1 MSDGP
6 TYGDECLVSG
16 PGKAVCRGCPGDTRL
31 ACVCCGQLE
40 EWAREPADAT
50 MNGEVHSCEA
60 GGGGD
65 DVGDNDDAIGTLSLS
80 GGSNRVEFEDLPF
93 ELQLLVFSY
102 LTHCELTVVAR
113 VSQSFRRVAYDP
125 SLWKRVEVESDCDA
139 VSFGSL
145 LDRAPLLEDLTMRA
159 SPHVLEL
166 AARSFAVRRL
176 RLLDVGFSVDVTC
189 GAVSALVDACSEL
202 SHLNVEGCKAM
213 DDAALAALCRLPY
226 FVSLNISH
234 CGLVTDE
241 GIVALAR
248 GCPHLR
254 FLNADGIPRI
264 TDRAVCELGRCL
276 GPQLISLELDGEELT
291 DASFEALRV
300 CKRLRTLGVSY
311 AENLS
316 DASLACMQ
324 GLHELRQLKLRR
336 GPRLTARGLGRMF
349 ENQSLANLIRLEL
362 DSLALDDEA
371 LALLVRGC
379 PQLRTLEL
387 PWCWDITENGLA
399 TIVANCPNLVNLVL
413 LGLFKI
419 HGFCLAEL
427 PTRMPKLRY
436 IHLEQCNEVVDL
448 LLESLARRLPQ
459 LKVFNYYGELVVPF
473 ERSSSQS
480 SAGSSPRT
488 ERHPGP
494 TSPLEGQQAA
504 LVL

>member
-1 MSDGP
+1 
-6 TYGDECLVSG
+6 
-16 PGKAVCRGCPGDTRL
+16 
-31 ACVCCGQLE
+31 
-40 EWAREPADAT
+40 
-50 MNGEVHSCEA
+50 MNGELHSS
-60 GGGGD
+60 GVSGS
-65 DVGDNDDAIGTLSLS
+65 DVESKKS
-80 GGSNRVEFEDLPF
+80 PGSSTHLGIEFEDLPF

-113 VSQSFRRVAYDP
+113 VSNSFRRLAYDP
-125 SLWKRVEVESDCDA
+125 SLWKRVEVDGDCDA
-139 VSFGSL
+139 SSFGSL

-176 RLLDVGFSVDVTC
+176 RLLDVGFSVGVNCD
-189 GAVSALVDACSEL
+189 AVSALVDACTEL
-202 SHLNVEGCKAM
+202 SHLNAEGCKAM
-213 DDAALAALCRLPY
+213 DDAAVTALCRLPY

-241 GIVALAR
+241 AIVALAR

-264 TDRAVCELGRCL
+264 TDRAVCELGQRL

-316 DASLACMQ
+316 DASLACIQ

-336 GPRLTARGLGRMF
+336 GPRLTARALGRMF
-349 ENQSLANLIRLEL
+349 EHQNLANLIRLEL

-379 PQLRTLEL
+379 PKLHTLEL

-399 TIVANCPNLVNLVL
+399 TIVANCQNLVNLVL

-427 PTRMPKLRY
+427 PARMPRLRY

-459 LKVFNYYGELVVPF
+459 LKVYNYYGELVVPF
-473 ERSSSQS
+473 EHSPSQS
-480 SAGSSPRT
+480 SAGSSPCV
-488 ERHPGP
+488 ERHAGLS
-494 TSPLEGQQAA
+494 SPIENQQSQSKDSC
-504 LVL
+504 VSSCWQ

>member
-1 MSDGP
+1 
-6 TYGDECLVSG
+6 
-16 PGKAVCRGCPGDTRL
+16 
-31 ACVCCGQLE
+31 
-40 EWAREPADAT
+40 
-50 MNGEVHSCEA
+50 MNGELHSS
-60 GGGGD
+60 GVSGS
-65 DVGDNDDAIGTLSLS
+65 DVESKKS
-80 GGSNRVEFEDLPF
+80 PGSSTHLGIEFEDLPF

-113 VSQSFRRVAYDP
+113 VSNSFRRLAYDP
-125 SLWKRVEVESDCDA
+125 SLWKRVEVDGDCDA
-139 VSFGSL
+139 SSFGSL

-176 RLLDVGFSVDVTC
+176 RLLDVGFSVGVNCD
-189 GAVSALVDACSEL
+189 AVSALVDACTEL
-202 SHLNVEGCKAM
+202 SHLNAEGCKAM
-213 DDAALAALCRLPY
+213 DDAAVTALCRLPY

-241 GIVALAR
+241 AIVALAR

-264 TDRAVCELGRCL
+264 TDRAVCELGQRL

-316 DASLACMQ
+316 DASLACIQ

-336 GPRLTARGLGRMF
+336 GPRLTARALGRMF
-349 ENQSLANLIRLEL
+349 EHQNLANLIRLEL

-371 LALLVRGC
+371 LALLVRG
-379 PQLRTLEL
+379 
-387 PWCWDITENGLA
+387 
-399 TIVANCPNLVNLVL
+399 NLVNLVL

-427 PTRMPKLRY
+427 PARMPRLRY

-459 LKVFNYYGELVVPF
+459 LKVYNYYGELVVPF
-473 ERSSSQS
+473 EHSPSQS
-480 SAGSSPRT
+480 SAGSSPCV
-488 ERHPGP
+488 ERHAGLS
-494 TSPLEGQQAA
+494 SPIENQQSQSKDSC
-504 LVL
+504 VSSCWQ

>member
-1 MSDGP
+1 MNGKVHRNEDSSDGDI
-6 TYGDECLVSG
+6 GDCV
-16 PGKAVCRGCPGDTRL
+16 DT
-31 ACVCCGQLE
+31 AASAHV
-40 EWAREPADAT
+40 
-50 MNGEVHSCEA
+50 EVES
-60 GGGGD
+60 
-65 DVGDNDDAIGTLSLS
+65 S
-80 GGSNRVEFEDLPF
+80 GGSPRQGLLEFEDLPC
-93 ELQLLVFSY
+93 ELQLKVLSY
-102 LTHCELTVVAR
+102 LTHCELTVAAR
-113 VSQSFRRVAYDP
+113 VSKSFRRLAYDP
-125 SLWKRVEVESDCDA
+125 SLWKRVSVDSDCDEA
-139 VSFGSL
+139 SLGSL
-145 LDRAPLLEDLTMRA
+145 LDRAPLLEDLTMRV

-166 AARSFAVRRL
+166 AARAFAVRRL
-176 RLLDVGFSVDVTC
+176 RLLDVGFSVDVNC
-189 GAVSALVDACSEL
+189 AAVSALVDACPEL

-213 DDAALAALCRLPY
+213 DDAAVAALCRLPC
-226 FVSLNISH
+226 FLSLNISH

-291 DASFEALRV
+291 DASFQALCV
-300 CKRLRTLGVSY
+300 CKQLRTLGVSY

-316 DASLACMQ
+316 DNSLTCIQ

-349 ENQSLANLIRLEL
+349 EHKRLGQLTSLQL

-371 LALLVRGC
+371 LGMLVRGC
-379 PQLRTLEL
+379 PQLHTLEL

-419 HGFCLAEL
+419 HGFCLTEL
-427 PTRMPKLRY
+427 PSRMPKLRY

-448 LLESLARRLPQ
+448 LLELLARRLPQ

-473 ERSSSQS
+473 ESSTPSSSPAS
-480 SAGSSPRT
+480 SPQAERHLTLEALAGSPSNRVQGGGAT
-488 ERHPGP
+488 V
-494 TSPLEGQQAA
+494 SAA
-504 LVL
+504 EADY

>member
-1 MSDGP
+1 
-6 TYGDECLVSG
+6 
-16 PGKAVCRGCPGDTRL
+16 
-31 ACVCCGQLE
+31 
-40 EWAREPADAT
+40 
-50 MNGEVHSCEA
+50 MNRSYVESE
-60 GGGGD
+60 D
-65 DVGDNDDAIGTLSLS
+65 
-80 GGSNRVEFEDLPF
+80 SNRIEFEDLPF

-102 LTHCELTVVAR
+102 LTHYELTVAAR
-113 VSQSFRRVAYDP
+113 VSNSFRRLAYDP
-125 SLWKRVEVESDCDA
+125 SLWKRVQVDSSDCDA
-139 VSFGSL
+139 ASFGAL

-176 RLLDVGFSVDVTC
+176 RLLDVGFSVGVNC
-189 GAVSALVDACSEL
+189 AAVSALVDACTEL

-213 DDAALAALCRLPY
+213 DDAAVTALCRLPY
-226 FVSLNISH
+226 FLSLNISH

-241 GIVALAR
+241 GIIALAR

-264 TDRAVCELGRCL
+264 TDRAVCELGQHL
-276 GPQLISLELDGEELT
+276 GHQLISLELDGEELT
-291 DASFEALRV
+291 DASIEALHT
-300 CKRLRTLGVSY
+300 CKQLRTLGISY

-316 DASLACMQ
+316 DASLACIQ

-349 ENQSLANLIRLEL
+349 ENKNLVNLIRLEL

-371 LALLVRGC
+371 LTLLVQGC
-379 PQLRTLEL
+379 PQLHTLEL

-399 TIVANCPNLVNLVL
+399 SIVAHCQNLVNLVL

-427 PTRMPKLRY
+427 PTRMPRLRC

-448 LLESLARRLPQ
+448 LLESLARRLPH
-459 LKVFNYYGELVVPF
+459 LKVFNYYGEVVVPF
-473 ERSSSQS
+473 EQSSSP
-480 SAGSSPRT
+480 GSSPRA
-488 ERHPGP
+488 ERHL
-494 TSPLEGQQAA
+494 SAPLEQS
-504 LVL
+504 LS